1 MLNQQ
6 SADEIA
12 IHWINAWNSR
22 DIMQIMAHYA
32 DNIEFTSP
40 FIRTLTDCSEGKI
53 YGKSNLQAYFLKGLA
68 KFPELHFELFQ
79 ALPELT
85 SVTLLYTSIN
95 NLLAA
100 EVMEIDSEGKIY
112 NVLAHYSETDNL
124 KIRTQPLN
132 N

>member
-12 IHWINAWNSR
+12 NHWINAWNSR

-40 FIRTLTDCSEGKI
+40 FINTLTLCTEGKI
-53 YGKSNLQAYFLKGLA
+53 YGKPALQAYFLKGLA
-68 KFPELHFELFQ
+68 NFPELNFELLQ
-79 ALPELT
+79 ALPGMT
-85 SVTLLYTSIN
+85 SVTLLYKSIN

-112 NVLAHYSETDNL
+112 SVLAHYSETANL
-124 KIRTQPLN
+124 KIRTQLCE
-132 N
+132 